1 MNNLPISVLELAIVN
16 QNSNPKE
23 AIENSMKVA
32 QLADSLS
39 YKRIWFAEHH
49 NMPHVASSATTL
61 LIQLA
66 ASQTQSIRV
75 GSGGIMLPNHSPLII
90 AERFGTLE
98 TLYPDRID
106 LGLGRAPG
114 TDQATAQ
121 ALRRGHLQNAQNFP
135 NEIDELK
142 NYFQPK
148 DENQKINAYP
158 GKGLNL
164 PFYILG
170 SSTSSALLAAEK
182 GLPYAFATHFA
193 PAQFYSAI
201 ELYRKH
207 FQPSEQL
214 KEPYIIAC
222 VNVIAAD
229 TDDEAHFLST
239 SLFNMFINMVTK
251 QDRTGLMPPGEISQ
265 YIQVPE
271 VRNAVNAMTAGS
283 FIGNKESLEIQL
295 NAFVS
300 ETKINEIMVTSPM
313 YDIDAK
319 LKSFRLV
326 SELFADL

>member
-271 VRNAVNAMTAGS
+271 VRNAVDAMTAGS

>member
-23 AIENSMKVA
+23 AIENSVKVA

-90 AERFGTLE
+90 AEQFGTLE

-271 VRNAVNAMTAGS
+271 VRNAVDAMTAGS

>member
-23 AIENSMKVA
+23 AIENSVKVA

-61 LIQLA
+61 LIQSA

-90 AERFGTLE
+90 AEQFGTLE

-271 VRNAVNAMTAGS
+271 VRNAVDAMTAGS

>member
-90 AERFGTLE
+90 AEQFGTLE

>member
-90 AERFGTLE
+90 AEQFGTLE

-193 PAQFYSAI
+193 PAQFYSAV

-271 VRNAVNAMTAGS
+271 VRNAVDAMTAGS

>member
-90 AERFGTLE
+90 AEQFGTLE

-271 VRNAVNAMTAGS
+271 VRNAVDAMTAGS

>member
-90 AERFGTLE
+90 AEQFGTLE

-148 DENQKINAYP
+148 
-158 GKGLNL
+158 
-164 PFYILG
+164 
-170 SSTSSALLAAEK
+170 
-182 GLPYAFATHFA
+182 
-193 PAQFYSAI
+193 
-201 ELYRKH
+201 
-207 FQPSEQL
+207 
-214 KEPYIIAC
+214 
-222 VNVIAAD
+222 
-229 TDDEAHFLST
+229 
-239 SLFNMFINMVTK
+239 
-251 QDRTGLMPPGEISQ
+251 
-265 YIQVPE
+265 
-271 VRNAVNAMTAGS
+271 
-283 FIGNKESLEIQL
+283 IGRASCRER
-295 NAFVS
+295 V
-300 ETKINEIMVTSPM
+300 
-313 YDIDAK
+313 
-319 LKSFRLV
+319 
-326 SELFADL
+326 

>member
-90 AERFGTLE
+90 AEQFGTLE

-271 VRNAVNAMTAGS
+271 VRSAVDAMTAGS
-283 FIGNKESLEIQL
+283 FIGNKESLEKQL